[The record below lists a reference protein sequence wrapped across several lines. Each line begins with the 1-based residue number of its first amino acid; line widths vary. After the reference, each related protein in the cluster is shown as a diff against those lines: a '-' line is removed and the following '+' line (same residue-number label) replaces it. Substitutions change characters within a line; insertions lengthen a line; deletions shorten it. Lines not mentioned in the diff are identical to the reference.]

1 MRKFDRFISLD
12 LASQFTHVFSD
23 TKVIG
28 KDVSKINTKTLNFML
43 RPLIFYTWNFSIIVY
58 LKQF

>member
-28 KDVSKINTKTLNFML
+28 KDVSKINTKALNFML
-43 RPLIFYTWNFSIIVY
+43 RPLMFYT
-58 LKQF
+58 

>member
-12 LASQFTHVFSD
+12 VASQFTHVFSD

-43 RPLIFYTWNFSIIVY
+43 RPLIFYT
-58 LKQF
+58 

>member
-12 LASQFTHVFSD
+12 LASQFTHVFTD

-28 KDVSKINTKTLNFML
+28 KDVSKINTKTLNFIL
-43 RPLIFYTWNFSIIVY
+43 RPLTFYT
-58 LKQF
+58 